1 MIDYPHQSFPNS
13 EFQQSE
19 HIIVLSLAN
28 MQSNVQATQT
38 NVNELI
44 AYGFNSRSSS
54 HSLLRS
60 IDDGFLFPKFM
71 PCRILFSQLVENDYL
86 TMYHI

>member
-44 AYGFNSRSSS
+44 AYGFNNLSSS
-54 HSLLRS
+54 NSQLQS
-60 IDDGFLFPKFM
+60 FDDGFLFPKFM
-71 PCRILFSQLVENDYL
+71 PHEIFFFQLVENYYL

>member
-1 MIDYPHQSFPNS
+1 MIGYPHQSFPNS

-44 AYGFNSRSSS
+44 AYEFNSRSSS
-54 HSLLRS
+54 HSPLRS
-60 IDDGFLFPKFM
+60 IDDRFPFPKFM
-71 PCRILFSQLVENDYL
+71 PCK
-86 TMYHI
+86 